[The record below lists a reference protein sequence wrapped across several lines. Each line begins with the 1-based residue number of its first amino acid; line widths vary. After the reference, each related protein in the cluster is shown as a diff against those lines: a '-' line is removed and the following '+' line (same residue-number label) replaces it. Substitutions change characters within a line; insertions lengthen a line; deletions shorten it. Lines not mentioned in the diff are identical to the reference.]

1 MQVGFDYSQQ
11 RSYFCYYFIRHWPI
25 NRLFGALKPTVD
37 LSDNQLCVLELSA
50 GVNSLQLQNLAT
62 LAAAA
67 AAAQSSTSPTS
78 NSTLSTSG
86 ALGGLASPG
95 NNNNLFNFTM
105 HSVYTKPDGISC
117 LALCKHVFV

>member
-1 MQVGFDYSQQ
+1 MPSN
-11 RSYFCYYFIRHWPI
+11 P
-25 NRLFGALKPTVD
+25 
-37 LSDNQLCVLELSA
+37 QLTFLIISCFSELSA

-78 NSTLSTSG
+78 NSTLSTSSG

-95 NNNNLFNFTM
+95 ETMNLIYVQLVLQSCQFIQNLM
-105 HSVYTKPDGISC
+105 ASV
-117 LALCKHVFV
+117 V